1 MKLLA
6 MNLANHNSYKNKRAR
21 EGFQILPACWLC
33 SCGMKLKTIKGES
46 EGNYGKNVHH
56 IKHIYDAMEI
66 LIISIQFFF
75 RYLRRARISPCA
87 IKKAI
92 LLFEIAKV
100 KSPTEYTN
108 VNRFWLTD

>member
-6 MNLANHNSYKNKRAR
+6 MNLANHNSYNNKRAR

-46 EGNYGKNVHH
+46 KGNQKNVHN
-56 IKHIYDAMEI
+56 IEHIYHAVEI
-66 LIISIQFFF
+66 LIISMQFYF

-87 IKKAI
+87 IKKTI